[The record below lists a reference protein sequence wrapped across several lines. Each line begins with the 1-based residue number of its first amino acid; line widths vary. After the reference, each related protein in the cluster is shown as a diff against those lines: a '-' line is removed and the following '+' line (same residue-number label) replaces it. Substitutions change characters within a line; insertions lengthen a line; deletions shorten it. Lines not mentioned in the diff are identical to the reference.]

1 MKFRT
6 NTQSQ
11 PPSFPSLGSYR
22 GVGIPRIIYNPSADG
37 SCRCGK
43 QSRLLLLGLE
53 VVEDD
58 GTLRRLLAPVL
69 NYDTRA
75 VDDLARVTLPVQDT

>member
-1 MKFRT
+1 MEVA
-6 NTQSQ
+6 
-11 PPSFPSLGSYR
+11 
-22 GVGIPRIIYNPSADG
+22 GVENNPG
-37 SCRCGK
+37 F
-43 QSRLLLLGLE
+43 LLLGLE

-75 VDDLARVTLPVQDT
+75 VDDLARVTLPIQDT